1 MWVRITR
8 IANHLRV
15 DENATVTSSNGIGG
29 PCCWGGDKFSEAKAN
44 YHLFDFFFFEQSAY
58 ISENN
63 DGVVHTIRQG
73 EGGEQGDRLMPF
85 LFCVG

>member
-1 MWVRITR
+1 MCEL
-8 IANHLRV
+8 N
-15 DENATVTSSNGIGG
+15 ENATVTSSNGVSAYDTILGG
-29 PCCWGGDKFSEAKAN
+29 PCCWSGNKFSEARAH
-44 YHLFDFFFFEQSAY
+44 YHLFDFFFSEQSAY

-63 DGVVHTIRQG
+63 DGVVHTICQG